1 MEQLGVSLHLRL
13 DKSWCGTHAWLR
25 ACTDRGERVNR
36 TADTFM
42 PTIITAARL
51 VTPVEWIE
59 APVVVVDDGSITALR
74 SRSEGEIPAGP
85 VLNFPDL
92 ILAPGFIDIHIH
104 GGAGR
109 DAMEA
114 DESALEQIERQLVK
128 HGVTAYLPTTV
139 TAPQEKILKALEGLG
154 RSITTANKNDRRAAP
169 LGIHL
174 EGPFISHE
182 KRGVHPPENLLPSSP
197 QALDRFWQAS
207 AGSIRMMTI
216 APELPGAA
224 ETIRYARSLG
234 VRSSLGHSNATY
246 QEAQSGISAGAD
258 HATHTFNAMR
268 ALDHR
273 EPGILGAVLEND
285 DLTADIIADGIHVHP
300 SILKLFLRAKGAD
313 RAILITD
320 AISATGMPDGIYNL
334 GGLEVQVSNGR
345 CEYQG
350 KLAGSVLT
358 LDRAIRNVMSFAG
371 WQLQQAI
378 KLATY
383 NPAERLGV
391 SNQRGLLAPGRR
403 ADLVVL
409 TPEGNVV
416 HTIIGGEIAN

>member
-1 MEQLGVSLHLRL
+1 MSTV
-13 DKSWCGTHAWLR
+13 
-25 ACTDRGERVNR
+25 
-36 TADTFM
+36 
-42 PTIITAARL
+42 ITAASL

-59 APVVVVDDGSITALR
+59 SPVLTVEDGQITALE
-74 SRSEGEIPAGP
+74 SRRTAEIPAGR
-85 VLNFPDL
+85 LLDFPGL

-114 DESALEQIERQLVK
+114 SESALAQIELQLVK

-139 TAPQEKILKALEGLG
+139 TAPPEKILAALAGLG
-154 RSITTANKNDRRAAP
+154 KSIATANRNCGRAVP

-182 KRGVHPPENLLPSSP
+182 KRGVHPPENLLSPSP
-197 QALDRFWQAS
+197 QVFDRFWQGS
-207 AGSIRMMTI
+207 AGNIRMMTI

-224 ETIRYARSLG
+224 ETIQYARSLG
-234 VRSSLGHSNATY
+234 VHSSLGHSNATY

-273 EPGILGAVLEND
+273 DPGILGAVLENNE
-285 DLTADIIADGIHVHP
+285 LTADIIADGIHVHP
-300 SILKLFLRAKGAD
+300 SVLSLFLRAKGPD

-320 AISATGMPDGIYNL
+320 AISATGMPDGVYKL
-334 GGLEVQVSNGR
+334 GGFEVQVSNGR
-345 CEYQG
+345 CEYHG

-358 LDRAIRNVMSFAG
+358 LDRAIRNVMACAG
-371 WQLQQAI
+371 WQLQQAV
-378 KLATY
+378 KLATL
-383 NPAERLGV
+383 NPARLLGI
-391 SNQRGLLAPGRR
+391 SDQRGLVATGRR

-409 TPEGNVV
+409 TPEGQVV
-416 HTIIGGEIAN
+416 HTIIGGEMAN

>member
-1 MEQLGVSLHLRL
+1 
-13 DKSWCGTHAWLR
+13 
-25 ACTDRGERVNR
+25 
-36 TADTFM
+36 M
-42 PTIITAARL
+42 PTVITAARL

-59 APVVVVDDGSITALR
+59 SPLVTVEDGHIAALR
-74 SRSEGEIPAGP
+74 SRSDAEIPAGQL
-85 VLNFPDL
+85 LNFPGL

-114 DESALEQIERQLVK
+114 SESALEQIERQLVK

-139 TAPQEKILKALEGLG
+139 TAPQERILKALGGLG
-154 RSITTANKNDRRAAP
+154 KLIATANKNQGRAAP

-182 KRGVHPPENLLPSSP
+182 KRGVHPPENLVSPSP
-197 QALDRFWQAS
+197 RAFDRFWQAS
-207 AGSIRMMTI
+207 AGNIRMMTI

-224 ETIRYARSLG
+224 ETIQHGRTLG
-234 VRSSLGHSNATY
+234 VHSSLGHSNATY
-246 QEAQSGISAGAD
+246 QQAQSGISAGAD

-273 EPGILGAVLEND
+273 DPGILGAVLEND
-285 DLTADIIADGIHVHP
+285 ELSADIIADGIHVHP
-300 SILKLFLRAKGAD
+300 SVLNLFLRAKGAD

-320 AISATGMPDGIYNL
+320 AISATGMPDGTYSL

-371 WQLQQAI
+371 WQLQQAVR
-378 KLATY
+378 LATL
-383 NPAERLGV
+383 NPAQRLGI
-391 SNQRGLLAPGRR
+391 SDQRGLLAPGRR

-409 TPEGNVV
+409 TPEGQVA
-416 HTIIGGEIAN
+416 HTIIGGEMVN

>member
-1 MEQLGVSLHLRL
+1 
-13 DKSWCGTHAWLR
+13 
-25 ACTDRGERVNR
+25 
-36 TADTFM
+36 M

-51 VTPVEWIE
+51 VTPIEWIE
-59 APVVVVDDGSITALR
+59 APIVVVEDGQITALQ
-74 SRSEGEIPAGP
+74 SRSDAEIPAGQL
-85 VLNFPDL
+85 LNFPDL

-114 DESALEQIERQLVK
+114 SESALAQIELQLVK

-139 TAPQEKILKALEGLG
+139 TAPNDKILGALDGLG
-154 RSITTANKNDRRAAP
+154 KSIITANGNHGRGAP

-182 KRGVHPPENLLPSSP
+182 KRGVHPPQDLLPPSP
-197 QALDRFWQAS
+197 QAFERFWQAS
-207 AGSIRMMTI
+207 AGNIRMMTI
-216 APELPGAA
+216 APELPGAV
-224 ETIRYARSLG
+224 ETIRYARKLG
-234 VRSSLGHSNATY
+234 VHSSLGHSNATY

-273 EPGILGAVLEND
+273 DPGILGAVLEND
-285 DLTADIIADGIHVHP
+285 ELTADIIADGIHVHP
-300 SILKLFLRAKGAD
+300 SLLKLFLSAKGAD

-320 AISATGMPDGIYNL
+320 AISATGMPDGVYSL
-334 GGLEVQVSNGR
+334 GGLDVQVSNGR

-358 LDRAIRNVMSFAG
+358 LDRAIRNVMTFAG
-371 WQLQQAI
+371 WQLQQAV
-378 KLATY
+378 KLATL
-383 NPAERLGV
+383 NPAQRLGI
-391 SNQRGLLAPGRR
+391 SDQRGLLAAGRR

-409 TPEGNVV
+409 TPEGEVA

>member
-1 MEQLGVSLHLRL
+1 
-13 DKSWCGTHAWLR
+13 
-25 ACTDRGERVNR
+25 
-36 TADTFM
+36 M
-42 PTIITAARL
+42 PTVITAARL

-59 APVVVVDDGSITALR
+59 APIVIVEDGHITALR
-74 SRSEGEIPAGP
+74 SRISAEIPAGRR
-85 VLNFPDL
+85 LDFENL

-114 DESALEQIERQLVK
+114 DESALAQIELQLAK

-139 TAPQEKILKALEGLG
+139 TAPNEKILEALDGLG
-154 RSITTANKNDRRAAP
+154 KSIAVANKNHGRAAP

-182 KRGVHPPENLLPSSP
+182 KCGVHPTKDLLTPSP

-207 AGSIRMMTI
+207 AGTIRMMTI

-224 ETIRYARSLG
+224 ETIRHAQTLG
-234 VRSSLGHSNATY
+234 VHSSLGHSNATY
-246 QEAQSGISAGAD
+246 QQAQSGISAGAD

-273 EPGILGAVLEND
+273 DPGILGAVLEND
-285 DLTADIIADGIHVHP
+285 QLTADIIADGIHVHP
-300 SILKLFLRAKGAD
+300 SVLELFLRAKGAD

-320 AISATGMPDGIYNL
+320 AISATGMPDGIYSL

-358 LDRAIRNVMSFAG
+358 LDRAIRNVMTFAG

-378 KLATY
+378 KLATL
-383 NPAERLGV
+383 NPAQRLGI
-391 SNQRGLLAPGRR
+391 SDQRGLLATGMR

-409 TPEGNVV
+409 TPEGQVV
-416 HTIIGGEIAN
+416 QTIIGGEIAN

>member
-1 MEQLGVSLHLRL
+1 MSTV
-13 DKSWCGTHAWLR
+13 
-25 ACTDRGERVNR
+25 
-36 TADTFM
+36 
-42 PTIITAARL
+42 ITAARM

-59 APVVVVDDGSITALR
+59 SPVVVVEDQHITALQ
-74 SRSEGEIPAGP
+74 SRDAAGIPKGRGLDFAG
-85 VLNFPDL
+85 L

-114 DESALEQIERQLVK
+114 DESALAQIECQLVK
-128 HGVTAYLPTTV
+128 HGVTSYLPTTV
-139 TAPQEKILKALEGLG
+139 TAPREKLLQALDGLG
-154 RSITTANKNDRRAAP
+154 KAITAQNRNHRRAAP

-182 KRGVHPPENLLPSSP
+182 KRGVHPPQHLMQPSP
-197 QALDRFWQAS
+197 QTFDTFWQAS
-207 AGSIRMMTI
+207 ARTIRMMTI
-216 APELPGAA
+216 APELPGSV
-224 ETIRYARSLG
+224 ETIRHARALG
-234 VRSSLGHSNATY
+234 VHSSLGHTNATY
-246 QEAQSGISAGAD
+246 KEAQSGISAGAD

-273 EPGILGAVLEND
+273 EPGILAAVLEND
-285 DLTADIIADGIHVHP
+285 ELTADIIADGIHVHP
-300 SILKLFLRAKGAD
+300 SVVNLFLRAKGAD

-320 AISATGMPDGIYNL
+320 AISATGMPDGIYKL
-334 GGLEVQVSNGR
+334 GGFDVEVSHGR

-371 WQLQQAI
+371 WQLQQAV
-378 KLATY
+378 KLATL
-383 NPAERLGV
+383 NPAQRLGI
-391 SNQRGLLAPGRR
+391 SDQRGLLAPGRQ

-409 TPEGNVV
+409 TPEGQVV
-416 HTIIGGEIAN
+416 HTIVGGEIAS

>member
-1 MEQLGVSLHLRL
+1 
-13 DKSWCGTHAWLR
+13 
-25 ACTDRGERVNR
+25 
-36 TADTFM
+36 M

-59 APVVVVDDGSITALR
+59 APVVVVEDGHIASLA
-74 SRSEGEIPAGP
+74 SRNATEIPEGRR
-85 VLNFPDL
+85 LDFQDL

-114 DESALEQIERQLVK
+114 DESALTQIERQLAK

-139 TAPQEKILKALEGLG
+139 TASQEKILKALDGLG
-154 RSITTANKNDRRAAP
+154 KLVATANSQPGRAAP

-182 KRGVHPPENLLPSSP
+182 KRGVHPPQDLLPPSP

-207 AGSIRMMTI
+207 AGTIRMMTI

-224 ETIRYARSLG
+224 ETIRHARALG
-234 VRSSLGHSNATY
+234 VHSSLGHSNATY

-268 ALDHR
+268 PLDHR
-273 EPGILGAVLEND
+273 DPGILGAVLESD
-285 DLTADIIADGIHVHP
+285 ELTADIIADGIHVHP
-300 SILKLFLRAKGAD
+300 TVLKLFLRAKGAD

-320 AISATGMPDGIYNL
+320 AISATDMPDGIYNL

-358 LDRAIRNVMSFAG
+358 LDRAIRNVMTFAG

-378 KLATY
+378 KLATL
-383 NPAERLGV
+383 NPAQRLGI
-391 SNQRGLLAPGRR
+391 SDQRGLLTAGRR

-409 TPEGNVV
+409 TPEGQVAQ
-416 HTIIGGEIAN
+416 TIIGGEIAN

>member
-1 MEQLGVSLHLRL
+1 MTTV
-13 DKSWCGTHAWLR
+13 
-25 ACTDRGERVNR
+25 
-36 TADTFM
+36 
-42 PTIITAARL
+42 ITASRL
-51 VTPVEWIE
+51 ITPVEWIE
-59 APVVVVDDGSITALR
+59 SPVVVVEDGHITALQ
-74 SRSEGEIPAGP
+74 SRSDTEIPVGR
-85 VLNFPDL
+85 LLDFPDL

-114 DESALEQIERQLVK
+114 DEAALAQIERQLVQ

-139 TAPQEKILKALEGLG
+139 TASQEKILNTLSGLG
-154 RSITTANKNDRRAAP
+154 KLIGHANKNRGRAIP

-182 KRGVHPPENLLPSSP
+182 KRGVHPPQDLLPPSP
-197 QALDRFWQAS
+197 QALERFWQAS
-207 AGSIRMMTI
+207 AGTIRMMTI
-216 APELPGAA
+216 APELAGAT
-224 ETIRYARSLG
+224 ETIRYARTLG
-234 VRSSLGHSNATY
+234 VHSSLGHSNATY
-246 QEAQSGISAGAD
+246 QQAQSGIAAGAD

-268 ALDHR
+268 PLDHR
-273 EPGILGAVLEND
+273 DPGILGAVLEND

-300 SILKLFLRAKGAD
+300 STLNLFLRAKGAE

-320 AISATGMPDGIYNL
+320 AISATDMPDGIYSL

-350 KLAGSVLT
+350 RLAGSVLT

-371 WQLQQAI
+371 WKLQQAVR
-378 KLATY
+378 LATL
-383 NPAERLGV
+383 NPAQRLGITDK
-391 SNQRGLLAPGRR
+391 RGLLAPGRR

-409 TPEGNVV
+409 THEGQVA
-416 HTIIGGEIAN
+416 HTIIGGEMTN

>member
-1 MEQLGVSLHLRL
+1 
-13 DKSWCGTHAWLR
+13 
-25 ACTDRGERVNR
+25 
-36 TADTFM
+36 M
-42 PTIITAARL
+42 PTVITAARL
-51 VTPVEWIE
+51 ITPVAWIE
-59 APVVVVDDGSITALR
+59 APVVVVDDGHITALQ
-74 SRSEGEIPAGP
+74 SRNSAEVPAGRL
-85 VLNFPDL
+85 LNFPDL

-114 DESALEQIERQLVK
+114 DDSALEQIERQLAK

-139 TAPQEKILKALEGLG
+139 TTSQGKILKALDGLG
-154 RSITTANKNDRRAAP
+154 KLIATENKNPGRAAP

-182 KRGVHPPENLLPSSP
+182 KRGVHPPQDLLQPSP
-197 QALDRFWQAS
+197 QALDRFWQVS
-207 AGSIRMMTI
+207 AGTIRMMTI

-224 ETIRYARSLG
+224 ETIRHARSLG
-234 VRSSLGHSNATY
+234 VHSSLGHSNANY
-246 QEAQSGISAGAD
+246 KEAQSGISAGAD

-273 EPGILGAVLEND
+273 DPGIVGAVLEND
-285 DLTADIIADGIHVHP
+285 ELTADIIADGIHVHP
-300 SILKLFLRAKGAD
+300 SVLKLFLRAKGAD

-320 AISATGMPDGIYNL
+320 AISATGMPDGVYSL

-358 LDRAIRNVMSFAG
+358 LDRAIRNVMSFTG
-371 WQLQQAI
+371 WQLQQAV
-378 KLATY
+378 KLATL
-383 NPAERLGV
+383 NPAQRLGI
-391 SNQRGLLAPGRR
+391 SDERGMLAPGRR
-403 ADLVVL
+403 ADMVVL
-409 TPEGNVV
+409 TPEGQVV
-416 HTIIGGEIAN
+416 QTIIGGEIAN